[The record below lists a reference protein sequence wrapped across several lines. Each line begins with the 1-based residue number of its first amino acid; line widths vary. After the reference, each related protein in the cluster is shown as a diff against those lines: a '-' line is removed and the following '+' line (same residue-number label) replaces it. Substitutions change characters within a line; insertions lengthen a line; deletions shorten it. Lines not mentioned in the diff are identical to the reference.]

1 MQVAILGSLE
11 VHDDGGAPVAVAGV
25 RLRGLIARLAL
36 AGGQPVSTG
45 ALAEAVWDCAP
56 PTDVANA
63 LQTLV
68 SRAHKTLGESAG
80 VEQSAAGYRLAVT
93 PDDVDALRFERL
105 VAEGA
110 VAEPWR
116 CGAGRRSPM
125 QGTSPRRSPAAL
137 RSCAWTRRL
146 PS

>member
-1 MQVAILGSLE
+1 MRVAILGPLE
-11 VHDDGGAPVAVAGV
+11 VHDDGGAAVAVAGA

-45 ALAEAVWDCAP
+45 ALAEAVWDCEP
-56 PTDVANA
+56 PADVANA

-68 SRAHKTLGESAG
+68 SRARRALGGAAA
-80 VEQSAAGYRLAVT
+80 VEQSAAGYRLAVA

-110 VAEPWR
+110 AARGARAVAR
-116 CGAGRRSPM
+116 ARARR
-125 QGTSPRRSPAAL
+125 RRGLRRAVRPA
-137 RSCAWTRRL
+137 
-146 PS
+146 P